1 MKKSII
7 FILIIFLISVA
18 TASIEIF
25 GGDVTDRE
33 IDITS
38 AVSRIQTFLDL
49 TDTPNSY
56 SGEGANCVKVNVG
69 ETGLE
74 FGSCTAGAGGDI
86 ESVQG
91 DIYITNGSNSG
102 AVNLIFNET
111 KLNQTIDDRSI
122 NSYIDTQKTT
132 NGFYLYND
140 TSTIFFN
147 DTQLNITIDARAT
160 GGNASFNQSLTD
172 SLYSSIIWNYN
183 QTTPF
188 TNWLATFVYNY
199 NQTIPANA
207 YTDSIVS
214 SNNASWTSTYNAT
227 YAIWAYNQTSTS
239 TASIGYYVN
248 YTPIT
253 TTGNITNGTLKGYLA
268 ANAICNVYYSG
279 SHMCQTGEILNSINR
294 NQSNVNFTAT
304 FRITEGA
311 PGYLANANDCDA
323 LISPSG
329 SDLGAIWVGSTTHL
343 SSYGSA
349 SLVSC
354 SAARAIGCCI

>member
-132 NGFYLYND
+132 NGFYLFND

-147 DTQLNITIDARAT
+147 DTQLNITIDSRAT
-160 GGNASFNQSLTD
+160 GNASWNQSYANT
-172 SLYSSIIWNYN
+172 LYASIIWGYN

-188 TNWLATFVYNY
+188 TNWKNY
-199 NQTIPANA
+199 
-207 YTDSIVS
+207 
-214 SNNASWTSTYNAT
+214 
-227 YAIWAYNQTSTS
+227 
-239 TASIGYYVN
+239 
-248 YTPIT
+248 
-253 TTGNITNGTLKGYLA
+253 L
-268 ANAICNVYYSG
+268 
-279 SHMCQTGEILNSINR
+279 
-294 NQSNVNFTAT
+294 
-304 FRITEGA
+304 
-311 PGYLANANDCDA
+311 
-323 LISPSG
+323 
-329 SDLGAIWVGSTTHL
+329 
-343 SSYGSA
+343 
-349 SLVSC
+349 
-354 SAARAIGCCI
+354 